1 MSGRHNEE
9 RGATLLMLAIVV
21 FFFLAAATMLA
32 SSQITHANRVTAEY
46 GKLQAINAAE
56 AGVFATFVASAGLPR
71 TVLAAG
77 EPTVAYETT
86 MMPPEPEGAPFWI
99 SSTGRAT
106 LAGFTYE
113 ARARAFV
120 SEGSILLW
128 EFE

>member
-1 MSGRHNEE
+1 
-9 RGATLLMLAIVV
+9 MLAIVV
-21 FFFLAAATMLA
+21 FFFLTAATMLA

-56 AGVFATFVASAGLPR
+56 AGVFATFVASTGLPR

-77 EPTVAYETT
+77 EPAVAYETT
-86 MMPPEPEGAPFWI
+86 MMPPEPEGDPFWI